1 MGISITRNDILMRA
15 SSGHVVQHPQQNRGK
30 LIESS
35 TVTQRSFVEDTYTIN
50 NQTVMDRPTMGVSH
64 AVRITHRTI
73 ADKTGLGHA
82 EAQNP
87 QSPIERTIR
96 FHRVEDIGFPMSELV
111 CWGGVWM
118 HVSYV
123 GELNNRYAK
132 WLSTDQGLYPAIK
145 RIRQWHGEIT
155 QLFIERLAPKLRTV
169 KNRNGDIGDTYNV
182 HAEDH
187 LFTRVVE
194 SRTDTIL
201 NRTNKTWGTK
211 YAPKDWSE

>member
-1 MGISITRNDILMRA
+1 MGIEIVRNDILMRA
-15 SSGHVVQHPQQNRGK
+15 SSGHVVQHPQKNSGSLDRTT
-30 LIESS
+30 IEYPP
-35 TVTQRSFVEDTYTIN
+35 VKQKFVLDSKRVVVYEDGTSIRISYT
-50 NQTVMDRPTMGVSH
+50 TTP
-64 AVRITHRTI
+64 
-73 ADKTGLGHA
+73 DKTGLGHA

-96 FHRVEDIGFPMSELV
+96 FNAYDDIGFPPSELV

-182 HAEDH
+182 QAEDH

-194 SRTDTIL
+194 ARTDTIL
-201 NRTNKTWGTK
+201 NRTNRTWGTK